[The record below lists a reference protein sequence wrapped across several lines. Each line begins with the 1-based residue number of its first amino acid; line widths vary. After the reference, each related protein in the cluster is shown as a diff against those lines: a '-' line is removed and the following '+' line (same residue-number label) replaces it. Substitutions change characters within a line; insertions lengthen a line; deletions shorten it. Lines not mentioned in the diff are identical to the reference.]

1 MKQVSK
7 LIKLTKFRARQRRGD
22 VTKVAYRT
30 GYSVSYVSRVLN
42 GICNNKS
49 VINEAYRMTYRRKK
63 NSELGK

>member
-22 VTKVAYRT
+22 VTKIAGRT

-42 GICNNKS
+42 GTCNNQS

-63 NSELGK
+63 NSEIGK